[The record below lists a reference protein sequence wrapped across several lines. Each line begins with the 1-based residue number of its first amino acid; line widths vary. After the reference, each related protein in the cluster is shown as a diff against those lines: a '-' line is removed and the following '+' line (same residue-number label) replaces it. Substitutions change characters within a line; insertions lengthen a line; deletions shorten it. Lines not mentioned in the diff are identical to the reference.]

1 MDPLSQA
8 DAKGMK
14 QLLQQSDMV
23 ITNFRRKIEAMRR
36 KAQEDQMAGGPGDDQ
51 TGGNG
56 EAGPSAA
63 TLKLEQHQVALQISQ
78 QKAEQEMRIKEQKAM
93 QEIALKDAKAAKELS
108 Q

>member
-1 MDPLSQA
+1 MQ
-8 DAKGMK
+8 
-14 QLLQQSDMV
+14 
-23 ITNFRRKIEAMRR
+23 R

-63 TLKLEQHQVALQISQ
+63 QLKYAEHQVKLNIAQR
-78 QKAEQEMRIKEQKAM
+78 KAEQDIRIKEQKAM
-93 QEIALKDAKAAKELS
+93 QEIALKDAKAAKELD